1 MFNSQFISVFSDQT
15 EKIDYNEM
23 TLQATMKDIIID
35 RNGVHKQLA
44 SLNPAKACVP
54 DGICPRVS

>member
-1 MFNSQFISVFSDQT
+1 MFNNQLISVFTGQI

-35 RNGVHKQLA
+35 RNGVHKQIA
-44 SLNPAKACVP
+44 SLNPAKDCGP
-54 DGICPRVS
+54 D